1 MMMDL
6 IAHIDGGARGNP
18 GPAAIGVV
26 IADGDGN
33 LLFEEGKFI
42 GHATNNEAEYRAL
55 IHLLDVTVHDP
66 VIQSYTGGTL
76 RIHCDSNL
84 VVQQVLGNWKIKEPR
99 LQALYEEVK
108 AKKVDSG
115 MKLRIKHVPREENK
129 DADRL
134 VNSAL
139 DAVGNNKKINGD
151 VAEDGYGE
159 M

>member
-1 MMMDL
+1 MDL

-18 GPAAIGVV
+18 GPAAIGVY
-26 IADGDGN
+26 ICDADGN
-33 LLFEEGKFI
+33 PLFEEGLFI

-55 IHLLDVTVHDP
+55 IRLLEVAAKDP
-66 VIQSYTGGTL
+66 VIHSYEGGIL

-99 LQALYEEVK
+99 LKDLYDEIQR
-108 AKKVDSG
+108 KKPATG

-134 VNSAL
+134 VNVAL
-139 DAVGNNKKINGD
+139 DAAAKNGNTKGQ
-151 VAEDGYGE
+151 AATEDGYGE
-159 M
+159 V

>member
-1 MMMDL
+1 VDL
-6 IAHIDGGARGNP
+6 VAHIDGGARGNP

-26 IADGDGN
+26 IADADGN

-42 GHATNNEAEYRAL
+42 GHGTNNEAEYRAL
-55 IHLLDVTVHDP
+55 IRLLEVAAIDP
-66 VIQSYTGGTL
+66 VIQSYKGGTL

-99 LQALYEEVK
+99 LKDLYDEVQR
-108 AKKVDSG
+108 KKPATG
-115 MKLRIKHVPREENK
+115 MKLRIKHVPREENV

-139 DAVGNNKKINGD
+139 DGASKNGNSKSKAVE
-151 VAEDGYGE
+151 EDGYGE
-159 M
+159 V